1 MCKSLSIHHMCCI
14 FQQLVTHISSSSNKI
29 RKSNSKHKQL
39 GTLQSASN
47 YSLLSHII
55 TKHTII
61 AISEINI
68 VTANVLTL
76 SYDQL

>member
-1 MCKSLSIHHMCCI
+1 MCKCLSVHHMCCI
-14 FQQLVTHISSSSNKI
+14 FQQLVTNRHISSSSNKI
-29 RKSNSKHKQL
+29 RKSNRKHKQF
-39 GTLQSASN
+39 GTLQSASI

-68 VTANVLTL
+68 VTAKHTYL
-76 SYDQL
+76 